1 MGGAADGAEGAEQG
15 GPSDGRAVSGMLAPP
30 GASDTIADPIADEGA
45 VGAVLDSVRTFRH
58 NYWAPLLLGLAM
70 LFDSWD
76 AIAVAFAMPTL
87 SSDWHLNP
95 LAMGY
100 VIAASY
106 GGQFIGAL
114 VLGAVAE
121 RLGRMPV
128 LIFAIAIM
136 GLLAIGCAM
145 APDYRTL
152 LVLRFVQGL
161 MVGGASPVAITYIN
175 ELAPTHRRGFYFGMY
190 QMLALGGLAI
200 ASLSSPYIIG
210 HLGWRW
216 MFGLGAG
223 SVLLLPLV
231 WATLP
236 ESPRWLARTGRR
248 EAANKALARLG
259 GAPAAFA
266 ASGAASGGAAM
277 GGASPVP
284 VARPTKT
291 LILFSAEFRTRTLTT
306 TLLWFMTMFVSIGVT
321 TWLPSIFVKVLHIP
335 VHRSLVY
342 AAVTSCLMEAFVPLS
357 GVLVDRFGRRSM
369 GWTTMLVTG
378 VPLIGLALYL
388 PASELVLVVLVA
400 ISQLA
405 NLIGAFAL
413 WPYTAETYRTDVRAL
428 ALGYASA
435 VGRFSSVVTPI
446 FVGFVLNEGGS
457 IGIVFAGFGLCAL
470 AASATWLLRT
480 RETRGIRL
488 EQV

>member
-1 MGGAADGAEGAEQG
+1 M
-15 GPSDGRAVSGMLAPP
+15 SG
-30 GASDTIADPIADEGA
+30 TIAPTAQTDAIADEGA
-45 VGAVLDSVRTFRH
+45 VGTVLDTVKTFRH

-100 VIAASY
+100 VISASY

-128 LIFAIAIM
+128 LIFAIATM
-136 GLLAIGCAM
+136 GVLAIGCAM

-190 QMLALGGLAI
+190 QALALGGLAL
-200 ASLSSPYIIG
+200 ASLSSPFIIG

-236 ESPRWLARTGRR
+236 ESPRWLARIGRR
-248 EAANKALARLG
+248 EAANAALVKLG
-259 GAPAAFA
+259 GTPAAFA
-266 ASGAASGGAAM
+266 AMGAASEAPAPPPM
-277 GGASPVP
+277 
-284 VARPTKT
+284 KT
-291 LILFSAEFRTRTLTT
+291 LILFSPEFRTRTLTT

-357 GVLVDRFGRRSM
+357 GYLVDRFGRRSM

-378 VPLIGLALYL
+378 IPLLGLAIYL
-388 PASELVLVVLVA
+388 PANELFLVVLIA

-470 AASATWLLRT
+470 GASFVWVTRT
-480 RETRGIRL
+480 RETRGTKL
-488 EQV
+488 EAI